1 MSQLEPAWKCGESES
16 HVSPLDKTASA
27 YDLRITSPLVRII
40 WTPTRG
46 LQPMPGLKLARS
58 VLLLLNSEDESIF
71 TAIRIISRTKPKKCA
86 CVRASASL

>member
-1 MSQLEPAWKCGESES
+1 MSQLEPVWKFGASES

-27 YDLRITSPLVRII
+27 YDLRITAPLVKVI

-46 LQPMPGLKLARS
+46 LQPVPGLEFARS
-58 VLLLLNSEDESIF
+58 ILLLLNSEDESIF

-86 CVRASASL
+86 CIRAPASL